1 MVAKVIIVYPL
12 CEREYTNREG
22 KKAIFKSKGLGIHNG
37 RSSIYAEALQEEADE
52 VERMNLQVGE
62 MVSVHLRCN
71 VRSYTDS
78 NGANRVTNDITITNL
93 MRF

>member
-1 MVAKVIIVYPL
+1 MVAKVIVVYPL
-12 CEREYTNREG
+12 VEREYTNREG

-78 NGANRVTNDITITNL
+78 KGDNRVTNDITITNL

>member
-12 CEREYTNREG
+12 VEREYTNREG

-52 VERMNLQVGE
+52 MERLNLQVGE
-62 MVSVHLRCN
+62 IVSVHLRCN

-78 NGANRVTNDITITNL
+78 QGNSRVTNDITITNL
-93 MRF
+93 MRL